1 MHGLV
6 TQSKLD
12 AWMSQGYG
20 SGRDEDYKSWIRV
33 RRRLSSPVSNLHR
46 MTSPMYARPLHLLS
60 GLEFAAANVALWLGV
75 SEVREQHPFWPE
87 EHLHPGSGRDPARDR
102 RLDCAP
108 GLLTLAKDAGIKH
121 GVYPGTRIPF
131 VATIDFTLSLG
142 AERERLVHWS
152 CKPRSLLDRASNRQ
166 RMHERIHL
174 ESLYSDAVAA
184 KHVVVDGTD
193 FTGHLVG
200 NLDWFRPLRSEWST
214 PALIRRVE
222 EFTSYFMCAADD
234 TLSTAI
240 NYAAERMRIT
250 RENAHAIFRI
260 CAWNGCID
268 IDAFEPVIMSQPLK
282 RDFSRRKQQLGLKLL
297 GEFHAR

>member
-1 MHGLV
+1 
-6 TQSKLD
+6 
-12 AWMSQGYG
+12 
-20 SGRDEDYKSWIRV
+20 
-33 RRRLSSPVSNLHR
+33 
-46 MTSPMYARPLHLLS
+46 MYARPLHLLS

-102 RLDCAP
+102 RLDWAP

-142 AERERLVHWS
+142 AKRERLVHWS
-152 CKPRSLLDRASNRQ
+152 CKPRRLLDGASNKE

-174 ESLYSDAVAA
+174 ESLYSHEVGA
-184 KHVVVDGTD
+184 KHILVDGTD

-200 NLDWFRPLRSEWST
+200 NLDWFRPLRSEMKS
-214 PALIRRVE
+214 ADLAVSCA
-222 EFTSYFMCAADD
+222 EFGSYFMSVADD
-234 TLSTAI
+234 AV
-240 NYAAERMRIT
+240 NCANHYAGQKMRIT
-250 RENAHAIFRI
+250 REESHALFRM

-268 IDAFEPVIMSQPLK
+268 IDPFEPVIMSQPLK
-282 RDFSRRKQQLGLKLL
+282 RDVSKRKQQLSLKLL
-297 GEFHAR
+297 GEYYA